1 MHIHFLTDNFPPEG
15 NAPASRTYEHAVY
28 WVRSGHK
35 VTVITGAPNFPEGK
49 LFKGYKNRWY
59 SVENM
64 DGIRV
69 VRVKT
74 YITANEGFAKRTLD
88 YMSFMVSSFIAGMF
102 QKRPDVIVA
111 TSPQFFTACSAW
123 MLSVFRWRAFVFELR
138 DLWPSSIK
146 AVGAMKDSRLIRA
159 LERLEMFLYQ
169 KAAAIVSVTNSFKNE
184 LVERGIDGSKI
195 AVVINGVELSRYR
208 PCEKDAALL
217 REFDLEHKFVVGYI
231 GTHGMAHALHRIL
244 EAADLLRDRE
254 EIVFL
259 LVGGG
264 AERET
269 LLKRAEE
276 MGLKNVRF
284 APRQPKEKMPAIWS
298 LCDVS
303 LIQLKNDPLFKSV
316 IPSKIFES
324 MGMGLPIILSL
335 PVGESSRIIEVTGA
349 GVVIPPEQ
357 PEKLALTV
365 VELFED
371 RVKLEKLAKASAE
384 AAAQHSRKRQ
394 AYLMMDVLGSVVNE

>member
-1 MHIHFLTDNFPPEG
+1 MHILFMTDNFPPEG

-28 WVRSGHK
+28 WVSSGHK

-59 SVENM
+59 CVEDM

-88 YMSFMVSSFIAGMF
+88 YMSFMVSSYIAGLF

-111 TSPQFFTACSAW
+111 TSPQFFTVCSAW
-123 MLSVFRWRAFVFELR
+123 MLSVFRRRPFVFELR
-138 DLWPSSIK
+138 DLWPASIK

-169 KAAAIVSVTNSFKNE
+169 KAAAIVSVTNAFKTE

-195 AVVINGVELSRYR
+195 AVVINGVELSRYS
-208 PCEKDAALL
+208 PCEEDAALQ
-217 REFDLEHKFVVGYI
+217 REFDLEDKFVVGYI

-303 LIQLKNDPLFKSV
+303 LIHLKNDPLFKSV

-335 PVGESSRIIEVTGA
+335 PAGESSRIIEGTGA

-384 AAAQHSRKRQ
+384 AAAQHS
-394 AYLMMDVLGSVVNE
+394 GSVRPT